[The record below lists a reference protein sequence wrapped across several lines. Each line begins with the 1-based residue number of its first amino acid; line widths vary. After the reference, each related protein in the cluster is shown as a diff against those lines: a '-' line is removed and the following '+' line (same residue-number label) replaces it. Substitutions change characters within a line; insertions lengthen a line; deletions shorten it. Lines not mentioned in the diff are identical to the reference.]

1 MSTKRPKSK
10 PKVRRLCLPTTPE
23 AMRTL
28 RHDLRTP
35 INPLLG
41 YCELIVEEAGAAAPA
56 EFLAGVR
63 NLHALGVQMLKLTN
77 EVFSDQP
84 SALHELDCAKLQEE
98 FCAPAKEAV
107 VLSQQLEQQAR
118 AASLPVAAQDLQRI
132 NIATDRWWRRIE
144 QMLAENCQ

>member
-1 MSTKRPKSK
+1 
-10 PKVRRLCLPTTPE
+10 
-23 AMRTL
+23 MRTL

-41 YCELIVEEAGAAAPA
+41 YCELIVEESGEAAPA

-84 SALHELDCAKLQEE
+84 SALHELDCAKLQQA
-98 FCAPAKEAV
+98 FCAPAKAAI

-118 AASLPVAAQDLQRI
+118 AGPILRHARGACIPDRMRGRVRWSGRQDLNLRYKLLHTNRLFI
-132 NIATDRWWRRIE
+132 GVYDYPKHH
-144 QMLAENCQ
+144 